1 MMRTFATPKVLL
13 THGEGC
19 WVWDA
24 DGRRYL
30 DFLAGIA
37 VNSLGH
43 AHPVLVEAVSEQ
55 VRHMMHVSNYFATP
69 PQLELAER
77 LIRLTGAGPA
87 GRVFFANSG
96 TEANEAAFKL
106 ARLNGGSGRR
116 RILALKNGFHGRTMG
131 ALALTGK
138 VQMREPFAPM
148 PPGVEHID
156 VTLDA
161 LEVAVDDTVA
171 AVFVEP
177 IQGEAGVVD
186 LPAGFLRRAR
196 ELTAQHGA
204 LLVVDEIQTGT
215 GRTGAWFAYQHEGI
229 LPDAVTL
236 AKGLAGGVPIG
247 ALVTF
252 GRASDL
258 LGQGQHGTTFG
269 GNPLATAAGNAV
281 LGEIERAGLVG
292 NAERGGARVR
302 DVIGGFGSPLVGALR
317 GRGLLIGIGLTAPVA
332 SRLSDAA
339 LAEGLIVNAP
349 NDSTIRL
356 APPLIVGDEEIEE
369 FRLRFGRALASVAMR

>member
-1 MMRTFATPKVLL
+1 
-13 THGEGC
+13 
-19 WVWDA
+19 
-24 DGRRYL
+24 
-30 DFLAGIA
+30 
-37 VNSLGH
+37 
-43 AHPVLVEAVSEQ
+43 
-55 VRHMMHVSNYFATP
+55 
-69 PQLELAER
+69 
-77 LIRLTGAGPA
+77 
-87 GRVFFANSG
+87 
-96 TEANEAAFKL
+96 
-106 ARLNGGSGRR
+106 
-116 RILALKNGFHGRTMG
+116 MG

-196 ELTAQHGA
+196 ELTEQHGA

-292 NAERGGARVR
+292 NAERAGARVR